1 MKASS
6 VILLAIAV
14 LGVGSA
20 IWMGS
25 QRSTALQQAA
35 QAEVRLAAA
44 RSHIETLGTKAKDL
58 DAAKTELAAKTKLAT
73 ETERKLKESQTAL
86 ADATRKSA
94 GLEDQLAKKS
104 QELTAAQTALSA
116 AEKARDALQEAFK
129 KHQQAV
135 TAQIEALTRK
145 LETATYQLV
154 SEKNAHDRTKQ
165 VLQAARG
172 SNPTDQPQG
181 PGTTAGPASGQ
192 DAGQSPPSR

>member
-6 VILLAIAV
+6 VILLAIAI

-25 QRSTALQQAA
+25 QRSSAIQQAA

-44 RSHIETLGTKAKDL
+44 RTHIESLGAKAKDL
-58 DAAKTELAAKTKLAT
+58 DTAKSELTAKTAAVA
-73 ETERKLKESQTAL
+73 EAERKLKESQTAL
-86 ADATRKSA
+86 ADANRKSS
-94 GLEDQLAKKS
+94 GLEAKLAKAT
-104 QELTAAQTALSA
+104 QDLTAAQTTLTA
-116 AEKARDALQEAFK
+116 AEKARDALQAAFK

-135 TAQIEALTRK
+135 AAQIEMLTKK

-165 VLQAARG
+165 ALQAARG
-172 SNPTDQPQG
+172 SSPNNQP
-181 PGTTAGPASGQ
+181 PSSGTAAGAVSGQ
-192 DAGQSPPSR
+192 DAGQAPPSR